1 MYGNAVLCCRWLV
14 INTAL
19 ADTITAFMR
28 SSLREHS
35 RRAASFSFSHQND
48 SISPISL
55 DQQCTPWACHAED
68 VLGAFFGR
76 HRHMRTAMQP
86 AFGGQSKQHQSSAP
100 DINQKFQTAL
110 RPSDSASSLLAA
122 CASNI
127 VPLPHQRMHGN
138 QFSASPAGFT
148 TLVGCQPGS
157 PTMQL
162 LLQQADEPHASQ
174 LMQLRHPLSPKQS
187 SQQPKGYT
195 QRGVLSKLR
204 ATAHSHTAR
213 CIDSAD
219 QIPVHRH
226 GEPLLLQASIAMLS
240 TFTSPSLYIALCDF
254 CPPELTLCRTFCTC
268 THSHWEH
275 MLSPLTLPTL
285 PCRGSQHESP
295 IGW

>member
-48 SISPISL
+48 SIWPISL

-76 HRHMRTAMQP
+76 HGQLSTAMQP
-86 AFGGQSKQHQSSAP
+86 AFGGQLQQHQSSAP

-110 RPSDSASSLLAA
+110 RSSDSASSLLAA

-127 VPLPHQRMHGN
+127 VPLPHQRMHGSR
-138 QFSASPAGFT
+138 FSGSPADFA
-148 TLVGCQPGS
+148 TLAGCQPGS
-157 PTMQL
+157 PTRQL

-174 LMQLRHPLSPKQS
+174 LMQLRHPLLPNQS
-187 SQQPKGYT
+187 SQHPRGYT
-195 QRGVLSKLR
+195 QRGVLSELC
-204 ATAHSHTAR
+204 ATAHSHTAQ

-219 QIPVHRH
+219 HISVHRH
-226 GEPLLLQASIAMLS
+226 GEPILLQASMLS
-240 TFTSPSLYIALCDF
+240 ISYLIFALYCSVRSVSA
-254 CPPELTLCRTFCTC
+254 
-268 THSHWEH
+268 
-275 MLSPLTLPTL
+275 
-285 PCRGSQHESP
+285 
-295 IGW
+295 